1 MNRST
6 NQPPIWLCIMLD
18 QGGDTYDSH
27 AECATLCFEPN
38 ALYHLIWKSEQADR
52 YAAKFAELVPNDYLE
67 WGTFDVDCVAVDWG
81 VLVTLPGFSHQ
92 NGRGILTGELPVRER
107 LIGYP
112 KATKR
117 NDHDMLYL
125 SFTDADDYTDWASCC
140 TGNLVRWVDGVSK
153 AAGMKT
159 GKTLSPAI
167 LNRLATLYQ
176 YAEGHPAA
184 G

>member
-1 MNRST
+1 MNKS
-6 NQPPIWLCIMLD
+6 NNPPPVWLCIMLD
-18 QGGDTYDSH
+18 QSGDTYDSQ

-52 YAAKFAELVPNDYLE
+52 CAAKLAELSPNDYLE
-67 WGTFDVDCVAVDWG
+67 WGTFDVDCVAMDWG
-81 VLVTLPGFSHQ
+81 VLVTLPRFCHE
-92 NGRGILTGELPVRER
+92 NGRGVLLGELPLRER

-117 NDHDMLYL
+117 NDRDILYL

-140 TGNLVRWVDGVSK
+140 IGNLVQWVDGVSK

-159 GKTLSPAI
+159 GKALSPET

-176 YAEGHPAA
+176 YAEIDPTAS
-184 G
+184 